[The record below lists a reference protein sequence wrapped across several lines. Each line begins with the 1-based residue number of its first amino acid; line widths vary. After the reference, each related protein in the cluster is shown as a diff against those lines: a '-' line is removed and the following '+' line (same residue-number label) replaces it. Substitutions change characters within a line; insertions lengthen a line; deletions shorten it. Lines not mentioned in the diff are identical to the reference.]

1 MTNSRGLSIASS
13 ERNEERFVMKITEQA
28 LRDGNQCMMASRMVI
43 DDMLPIVPLLD
54 KAGFY
59 SLEVWSGS
67 VFECCMR
74 FLNED
79 PWERLRKFKEKM
91 PRTPL
96 QVLTR
101 AQNLFGFRIFP
112 DDVVYQFTKY
122 AVKNGCN
129 VFSIFDALN
138 DMGNMEVPIKAVKKE
153 GAIAEACV
161 LYAINPIYT
170 LEKFVEIGKTLER
183 FGADIFAIHD
193 SSGILAPS
201 VSFALVKRLKEE
213 LKIPV
218 CLHCHCSTGMAEM
231 SYWEGARAGVDIID
245 TCLSPLSGGA
255 ALPATEGMVAGFMG
269 TEHDLRFDTQLLNDG
284 KEYFSKLW
292 DKYSSQYSRTL
303 FEMDMGAFLHQLPSG
318 MLSHLMFQ
326 LKQANALDKYDR
338 VLKEVSVVLK
348 DFGYPPLA
356 TPSSQI
362 VASQAA
368 MNVIS
373 GKRYQLISTEAK
385 NYVRGMYGKPPG
397 EISEEVKEKAL
408 GKNWKN
414 EMIEGRPADRLGHEF
429 EKAAEEAEKLGIVSK
444 PEDVLTYIFF
454 PQVAPEFLKRRRS

>member
-1 MTNSRGLSIASS
+1 MI
-13 ERNEERFVMKITEQA
+13 KITEQA
-28 LRDGNQCMMASRMVI
+28 LRDGNQSMVASRMAI
-43 DDMLPIVPLLD
+43 DDMLPITPLLD
-54 KAGFY
+54 RVGFF

-96 QVLTR
+96 KVLTR

-112 DDVVYQFTKY
+112 NDVVYEFTKV

-129 VFSIFDALN
+129 VFSIFDSLN
-138 DMGNMEVPIKAVKKE
+138 DMRNMEVSIRAVKKE

-170 LEKFVEIGKTLER
+170 VEKFVEIGKTLEG
-183 FGADIFAIHD
+183 FGSDIFAIHD

-201 VSFALVKRLKEE
+201 VAFDLVQRLKKE

-218 CLHCHCSTGMAEM
+218 CLHFHCTTGMAMM
-231 SYWEGARAGVDIID
+231 SYWEGCRAGADIVD
-245 TCLSPLSGGA
+245 TCMSPLSGGA
-255 ALPATEGMVAGFMG
+255 SLPATEGMVAGFMG
-269 TEHDLRFDTQLLNDG
+269 TQYDPKFDMKLLNDV

-292 DKYSSQYSRTL
+292 EKYSSHYSRVL
-303 FEMDMGAFLHQLPSG
+303 FEIDMGAFLHQLPSG

-326 LKQANALDKYDR
+326 LKQANALDKYEQ
-338 VLKEVSVVLK
+338 VLKEVPAVLR

-368 MNVIS
+368 MNVIT
-373 GKRYQLISTEAK
+373 GKRYQLISTEVK

-397 EISEEVKEKAL
+397 EISEEVMVKVL
-408 GKNWKN
+408 GKNWEK
-414 EMIEGRPADRLGHEF
+414 EVFDGRPADRLEP
-429 EKAAEEAEKLGIVSK
+429 ELPRAEEEARKLGIVSK
-444 PEDVLTYIFF
+444 PEDVLTYIFYPKVF
-454 PQVAPEFLKRRRS
+454 QEFLTNRRSGV

>member
-1 MTNSRGLSIASS
+1 MI
-13 ERNEERFVMKITEQA
+13 KITEQA
-28 LRDGNQCMMASRMVI
+28 LRDGNQSMIASRMAVE
-43 DDMLPIVPLLD
+43 DMLPIAPQMDQV
-54 KAGFY
+54 GFY

-74 FLNED
+74 FMNED
-79 PWERLRKFKEKM
+79 PWERLRKLKEKM

-101 AQNLFGFRIFP
+101 AQNLFGYRIFP
-112 DDVVYQFTKY
+112 DDVVYEFTKY

-138 DMGNMEVPIKAVKKE
+138 DMRNMEASIKAVKKE

-170 LEKFVEIGKTLER
+170 VEKFVEIGKTLEG
-183 FGADIFAIHD
+183 FGSDIFAIHD

-201 VSFALVKRLKEE
+201 VAFDLVQRLKKA

-218 CLHCHCSTGMAEM
+218 CLHFHCTTGMAMM
-231 SYWEGARAGVDIID
+231 SYWEGCRAGADIVDTSI
-245 TCLSPLSGGA
+245 SPLSGGA
-255 ALPATEGMVAGFMG
+255 SLPATEGMVAGFMD
-269 TEHDLRFDTQLLNDG
+269 TEFDPKFDMKLLNDV

-292 DKYSSQYSRTL
+292 EKYQSHYSRVL
-303 FEMDMGAFLHQLPSG
+303 FEIDMGAFLHQLPSG
-318 MLSHLMFQ
+318 MLSHLMLQ
-326 LKQANALDKYDR
+326 LKQANALNKYEQ
-338 VLKEVSVVLK
+338 VLKEVPAVLK

-397 EISEEVKEKAL
+397 EISEEIKEKVL
-408 GKNWKN
+408 GKNWKS
-414 EMIEGRPADRLGHEF
+414 EMFESRPADRVASEVGR
-429 EKAAEEAEKLGIVSK
+429 AEEEAKRLGIVSK

-454 PQVAPEFLKRRRS
+454 PQVAQEFLKKRR